1 MTNALKRTGG
11 SILIAEPD
19 VAIVHVV
26 STILHLNG
34 YFTYSVHDGAS
45 VIEKFAEIQPRL
57 ILMAVRLPVFD
68 GVSVCR
74 QIRSISNVPIIMVS
88 VLDDQKDVARALEA
102 GADDYVRKPFGA
114 DELAARV
121 NAVLRRASPTI
132 TGTEVLECGSL
143 VLDAGRHIV
152 RAENDELAL
161 SATEFALLAYLMRN
175 PDRVLTHDQILETIW
190 GAEYID
196 SRHMLRVTMSRLRQ
210 KLRPSARELI
220 QTLPR
225 VGYRFQRDQ
234 RAA

>member
-1 MTNALKRTGG
+1 MTNALKRNGG
-11 SILIAEPD
+11 SILIADPD

-34 YFTYSVHDGAS
+34 YFTYSVHDGGA
-45 VIEKFAEIQPRL
+45 VVDTFAEVQPRL
-57 ILMAVRLPVFD
+57 ILLAMRLPVLD

-74 QIRSISNVPIIMVS
+74 QIRAISDVPVVMIS

-102 GADDYVRKPFGA
+102 GADDYIRKPFGA

-121 NAVLRRASPTI
+121 NAVLRRAGPAV
-132 TGTEVLECGSL
+132 TGTEVLECGPL
-143 VLDAGRHIV
+143 MLDAGRHIV
-152 RAENDELAL
+152 RAEDDELTL

-175 PDRVLTHDQILETIW
+175 PDRVLTHDQILESIW
-190 GAEYID
+190 GAEYVD

-210 KLRPSARELI
+210 KLHPSARTLI

-225 VGYRFQRDQ
+225 VGYRFRRID